1 MDTNTNAHPRRA
13 YNNNNNNN
21 NNSSSS
27 SSRLV
32 LAIRQLKR
40 RQRGEHNLD
49 EQLLY

>member
-13 YNNNNNNN
+13 YNNNNN